1 MKQIK
6 DMLIAHLNEHPLDFG
21 NYDIDTVLDFLYTA
35 Y

>member
-21 NYDIDTVLDFLYTA
+21 SYDADTVLDFLYTA

>member
-21 NYDIDTVLDFLYTA
+21 NYDIDSTLR
-35 Y
+35 